1 MDDVLSAKAPT
12 DPAYIAV
19 RDRERLADVRSDL
32 RSLWARFR
40 AHAGPRFL
48 ERLGQQFQ
56 QQYWEM
62 RLGCVLLDLGFR
74 LAPPQPRGPDFDAS
88 TPDGVRVYI
97 EAVTAGPGQGPDAV
111 PEPTFGSPVAEKY
124 PTDQVLLRIRTA
136 IDEKTDQRASFVDRG
151 LLDVGV
157 PYVVAINIG
166 GIPRASVNK
175 TPPTLV
181 QACLGIG
188 PAVVMFDP
196 NGTHDIFLSERDAVR
211 KASGSNVDTHIF
223 LSSSYSWLSGAL
235 LSDVS
240 AFRLPIGAGDFQFL
254 HNPGADRPLPRD
266 WFPIGS
272 EHWVEEGRIHNQWR
286 EGGAS
291 TATGGRRGMS

>member
-1 MDDVLSAKAPT
+1 MGEPFSANAPT

-19 RDRERLADVRSDL
+19 RDREHFADVRAHL
-32 RSLWARFR
+32 RSLWMRFH

-48 ERLGQQFQ
+48 ERLGQQFH

-74 LAPPQPRGPDFDAS
+74 LAAAQPKGPDFDAS
-88 TPDGVRVYI
+88 TPDGVRIYI

-111 PEPTFGSPVAEKY
+111 PEPKYGSPVAEHY
-124 PTDQVLLRIRTA
+124 PTNQVLLRVRTA
-136 IDEKTDQRASFVDRG
+136 IAEKTDQRGAFLQAG
-151 LLDVGV
+151 LLDVTV

-166 GIPRASVNK
+166 GIPRAFVNK

-196 NGTHDIFLSERDAVR
+196 NGTHDVFLSLRDAIP
-211 KASGSNVDTHIF
+211 KASGSNVDTQIF
-223 LSSSYSWLSGAL
+223 LSPSYSWLSGAL

-240 AFRLPIGAGDFQFL
+240 AFRLPIGAGEFQFL
-254 HNPGADRPLPRD
+254 HNPGADHRLPRG
-266 WFPIGS
+266 WFPVGS
-272 EHWVEEGRIHNQWR
+272 EHWLEDGRIHNRWR
-286 EGGAS
+286 EDVG
-291 TATGGRRGMS
+291 T